1 MSVNP
6 TQFDPGPTRDVQQGD
21 TPDLNDGLLSRE
33 AAVDDIGRGELC
45 LLIDGLVTVATD
57 SLDQNGN
64 AIFVPIESVANSG
77 DDNLPISGVTA
88 PQRVALRAGA
98 DSNITF
104 HPGDYGKISN
114 VAGVVEPMATADA
127 NTFRVVRYL
136 GKEAA
141 LLDRNAS
148 DPFDE
153 TLSVG
158 IVPDQDLVIPSGEFG
173 VGWFQLVER
182 QGTFVIP

>member
-6 TQFDPGPTRDVQQGD
+6 TQFNAGPTRDVQAGD

-33 AAVDDIGRGELC
+33 ADDDNIDRGELC
-45 LLIDGLVTVATD
+45 LLIGGLVTVATATLATD
-57 SLDQNGN
+57 AN
-64 AIFVPIESVANSG
+64 AVFVPIESVANAG
-77 DDNLPISGVTA
+77 PLGLPISGVTA

-104 HPGDYGKISN
+104 FPGAYGKVSN
-114 VAGVVEPMATADA
+114 VDGVVEPMVDNDAD
-127 NTFRVVRYL
+127 NLRVVRYL

-141 LLDRNAS
+141 LLDKAGTPTFAES
-148 DPFDE
+148 
-153 TLSVG
+153 LSSG
-158 IVPDQDLVIPSGEFG
+158 IVPDENLVVLSGQFG

-182 QGTFVIP
+182 AGNFNIP